1 MGNLWKSISIVFNP
15 QGHDLRIGLMIF
27 VLESPISRSTM
38 GIQRAYGIMMNY
50 VNLLGK
56 ITYRMETHTPSAM
69 EIRESERSLSYGH
82 VWILLDVA
90 MFRFHV
96 YWAKVVHPDAQ

>member
-1 MGNLWKSISIVFNP
+1 M
-15 QGHDLRIGLMIF
+15 
-27 VLESPISRSTM
+27 
-38 GIQRAYGIMMNY
+38 
-50 VNLLGK
+50 NLLGK
-56 ITYRMETHTPSAM
+56 ITYRMEMHTPSAM

-96 YWAKVVHPDAQ
+96 YWAKVVHPDAQYWVPVYWCDPEGLVYEQSHQTVTSNRVGHA